1 MGYLKNT
8 KKGCPNFFICFTLP
22 IGAKLSLMNLFEKTG
37 GTLLFWPGR
46 KNGRNHDT
54 AHLGLKIGE
63 IQKTFL
69 LQVFPTL

>member
-1 MGYLKNT
+1 MEYLKNT

>member
-1 MGYLKNT
+1 MGRLKIGPPKNW
-8 KKGCPNFFICFTLP
+8 ICFTLP

-37 GTLLFWPGR
+37 STLLFWPGH